1 MLTIPLQRN
10 QFTNVWQPIVT
21 SEDIKVRSYRYDT
34 GIETLRLENSRG
46 YIEVLP
52 FMGQIIWD
60 AEFDDTSLR
69 MTNMFS
75 RPQPC
80 KEIVDTYGCFAFH
93 SGLLAAGCPS
103 PEDNHPLHGEFPCA
117 TMDEAWL
124 EIDDDGTVRIVSSYE
139 YVQGFGHHYQAVPHV
154 SMRPGSSMFDIGMK
168 VTNLSKYA
176 PMPLQYMCHM
186 NYAFVENGVMTENLP
201 EGAFQLRRTVPAHV
215 TPTARW
221 SEINEQI
228 LAGDIDG
235 SSLAQ
240 AKEFDPEIV
249 FFADDLPQYGKNIE
263 CELASEDG
271 VVFRTEFSSE
281 EFPVATRWI
290 LYNADQQVAAFVLPG
305 TSRPEGF
312 LAACEAGTLIELE
325 AGQTRTFTV
334 TTGIK
339 E

>member
-1 MLTIPLQRN
+1 MA
-10 QFTNVWQPIVT
+10 
-21 SEDIKVRSYRYDT
+21 SEHIKVQSFRYAT
-34 GIETLRLENSRG
+34 GIETLRLDNSRG
-46 YIEVLP
+46 YIEILP

-60 AEFDDTSLR
+60 AEFDHTSLR

-75 RPQPC
+75 CPQPC
-80 KEIVDTYGCFAFH
+80 QEIVDTYGCFAFH
-93 SGLLAAGCPS
+93 SGLLSAGCPS
-103 PEDNHPLHGEFPCA
+103 PADDHPLHGEFPCA

-124 EIDDDGTVRIVSSYE
+124 EIDDDGTVRVVSSYE
-139 YVQGFGHHYQAVPHV
+139 YVQGFGHHYWAVPHV
-154 SMRPGSSMFDIGMK
+154 EMRPDSAMFDIGMK

-186 NYAFVENGVMTENLP
+186 NYAFVENGVMSENLP
-201 EGAFQLRRTVPAHV
+201 AGAFQLRRSVPAHV
-215 TPTARW
+215 TPTPRW

-228 LAGDIDG
+228 LAGDIDA

-249 FFADDLPQYGKNIE
+249 FFADDLPQYGERVE
-263 CELASEDG
+263 CELAGENG

-281 EFPVATRWI
+281 ELPVATRWI
-290 LYNADQQVAAFVLPG
+290 LYNADQQVAAFVIPG

-312 LAACEAGTLIELE
+312 LAACEAGTLIELG